1 MKAFRSFLV
10 ILSFLLA
17 LALVEGATSAAAQ
30 SYLVIDLGTPGLTG
44 SYSDPH
50 GINRYGDVVGEWEP
64 TNGPYQK
71 AFLYANVT
79 NTDIGSLQGA
89 YALAHGINNSNL
101 VVGESGN
108 IDIRGF
114 LYTNGS
120 MTDLGTLGGTYSV
133 AWALNDATE
142 IVGESTISPLPDAP
156 DHAIWWHG
164 GTKTDLG
171 VLPNGDYSSAR
182 GINNSNIIVGEAS
195 VILGPGITN
204 IYAFIYTN
212 GPIQSLGTLPGGDYS
227 CARAINDSGQIV
239 GEASLSNGDIQSFLY
254 SGGVIT
260 NLGTFGGNYST
271 AAAINSSGRI
281 VGYALTSGGDAH
293 AFLYNGSTLLDLN
306 TALSSPTVCTNLIS
320 ADGINDAGQITG
332 SGYTPNGDYHA
343 FLLTPAQLVPPVLW
357 LSAPTPLT
365 NGQFSVTVNGTAGQH
380 FVLQASPNFVN
391 WLAVSTNTLATSSL
405 DCIDA
410 SASSNHFTFYRAF
423 SLP

>member
-1 MKAFRSFLV
+1 MKAFRPFV
-10 ILSFLLA
+10 AILSFLLA

-64 TNGPYQK
+64 TNSPNQR
-71 AFLYANVT
+71 AFLYAN
-79 NTDIGSLQGA
+79 
-89 YALAHGINNSNL
+89 
-101 VVGESGN
+101 
-108 IDIRGF
+108 
-114 LYTNGS
+114 
-120 MTDLGTLGGTYSV
+120 
-133 AWALNDATE
+133 
-142 IVGESTISPLPDAP
+142 
-156 DHAIWWHG
+156 
-164 GTKTDLG
+164 
-171 VLPNGDYSSAR
+171 
-182 GINNSNIIVGEAS
+182 
-195 VILGPGITN
+195 
-204 IYAFIYTN
+204 
-212 GPIQSLGTLPGGDYS
+212 
-227 CARAINDSGQIV
+227 
-239 GEASLSNGDIQSFLY
+239 
-254 SGGVIT
+254 
-260 NLGTFGGNYST
+260 
-271 AAAINSSGRI
+271 
-281 VGYALTSGGDAH
+281 ALTSGGDAH

-306 TALSSPTVCTNLIS
+306 TVLSSPTVCTNLIS

-405 DCIDA
+405 DCIEA